1 MQNEHS
7 KSNIY
12 RLTML
17 KYAIY
22 SSGSSILGA
31 DIMIDDLR
39 GRIEGE
45 EFDYQILLDCL
56 KQYECPRDKITSLL
70 RKNAIIRVKKGIY
83 VFGPKYAR
91 RPFSRE
97 ILANMIY
104 GPSCISLDFALHYHG
119 LIPERVEAVTSV
131 TTGRGH
137 RFHTPVGLF
146 IYRAIPP
153 EAFSVGIDQVQLEGG
168 RSFLIA
174 VPEKALADKIQD
186 DRGTGIRSQ
195 DDMRRYLMQNLRIDA
210 EGIGKLRTGTLSIL
224 AERYGSR
231 RLQMLNK
238 VIAHLRKES
247 ARYE

>member
-1 MQNEHS
+1 
-7 KSNIY
+7 
-12 RLTML
+12 
-17 KYAIY
+17 
-22 SSGSSILGA
+22 
-31 DIMIDDLR
+31 MIEELR
-39 GRIEGE
+39 ARIEGE
-45 EFDYQILLDCL
+45 EFDYQTLLDSL
-56 KQYECPRDKITSLL
+56 KQYERPRDKITRLL
-70 RKNAIIRVKKGIY
+70 RQNAIIRVKKGIY
-83 VFGPKYAR
+83 IFGPKYAR

-131 TTGRGH
+131 TTGRGR

-146 IYRAIPP
+146 IYRPIPP
-153 EAFSVGIDQVQLEGG
+153 GVFPVGIDQVQLDGG

-195 DDMRRYLMQNLRIDA
+195 DDMRQYLMQNMRIDA
-210 EGIGKLRTGTLSIL
+210 ESLVNLRTETISNL

-231 RLQMLNK
+231 KLQLLNK
-238 VIAHLRKES
+238 VIARLREERG
-247 ARYE
+247 RYE

>member
-1 MQNEHS
+1 
-7 KSNIY
+7 
-12 RLTML
+12 
-17 KYAIY
+17 
-22 SSGSSILGA
+22 
-31 DIMIDDLR
+31 MIDDLR
-39 GRIEGE
+39 ARINGE
-45 EFDYQILLDCL
+45 EFDYQTLLDSL
-56 KQYECPRDKITSLL
+56 KQYERPRDKITSLL
-70 RKNAIIRVKKGIY
+70 RQNAIVRVKKGIY

-131 TTGRGH
+131 TTGRGR

-146 IYRAIPP
+146 IYRPILP
-153 EAFSVGIDQVQLEGG
+153 EAFSIGMDQVEMEGG

-186 DRGTGIRSQ
+186 DRGTGIRNQ
-195 DDMRRYLMQNLRIDA
+195 NDMRRYLIQNLRIDA
-210 EGIGKLRTGTLSIL
+210 ESIGNLRAETISIL

-231 RLQMLNK
+231 KLQLLNR
-238 VIAHLRKES
+238 VITRFREDS
-247 ARYE
+247 ARHE